1 MNSYEIRKKLK
12 SIYDHPD
19 YYRNSGKNKRLV
31 CITKVK
37 EELLAPY
44 LKSRRRANK
53 KYYSKEE
60 NKEAKR
66 QYMKDYIK
74 RPYVKAKI
82 KKRYKDR
89 KDWWK
94 AYYQRPH
101 VKAKMKAYAKKYNKR
116 PSVKIKRHEWYINKL
131 IKENDKLHAENSNRF
146 THYNG

>member
-1 MNSYEIRKKLK
+1 M
-12 SIYDHPD
+12 
-19 YYRNSGKNKRLV
+19 V

-37 EELLAPY
+37 EELLGPY

-60 NKEAKR
+60 NKEKKRLYMKEYAKR
-66 QYMKDYIK
+66 G
-74 RPYVKAKI
+74 YVKAKV
-82 KKRYKDR
+82 KKKYKDR

-116 PSVKIKRHEWYINKL
+116 PKVKIARHEWYINKI
-131 IKENDKLHAENSNRF
+131 IKENEKLHEENTERF
-146 THYNG
+146 TNYTR

>member
-19 YYRNSGKNKRLV
+19 YYRSNGKNKRLV

-44 LKSRRRANK
+44 LKSRRKANK
-53 KYYSKEE
+53 KYYSIEE
-60 NKEAKR
+60 NKEKKR
-66 QYMKDYIK
+66 LYMKEYSK
-74 RPYVKAKI
+74 RDYVKAKV
-82 KKRYKDR
+82 KKKYKDR

-116 PSVKIKRHEWYINKL
+116 PKVKIARHEWYINKL
-131 IKENDKLHAENSNRF
+131 IKENDTLHAENSKRF
-146 THYNG
+146 VNFRG

>member
-1 MNSYEIRKKLK
+1 MNSYEIRKKLI

-94 AYYQRPH
+94 AYYKRPH

-116 PSVKIKRHEWYINKL
+116 PKVKIARHEWYINKL

-146 THYNG
+146 TNYSR